1 MAKEKYTVRI
11 VIDTNIFCEDYFLRG
26 ANFRLL
32 FDGLKS
38 LPASLHIPEVVV
50 DEVVNRYSE
59 DLAEAVVKDNDHRS
73 QVGRLLKDP
82 TQAAP
87 MSINLESEVKSYR
100 KNLEKNLK
108 VHGEIMSYPDITH
121 KRVVERDLSRRK
133 PFKRDGSGYRD
144 YLIWENVK
152 SLLLWGTERVIL
164 ITNNP
169 KDFGEGPHV
178 DPELQRDLTN
188 PDHLKLFRS
197 LREFNETFILP
208 RLAMLDNIKAAIQ
221 ADPSKIGLMR
231 WLNDNLLDIV
241 RDAGDLECLIA
252 GFPSGAGSV
261 RPVELEAFHDLRVNE
276 VRELES
282 GEKLLNLTVDAEIDF
297 SIDID
302 WDDYIKYQEVR
313 DWAGEASEEFAFS
326 FSRLVA
332 FVTVEVE
339 LTLDLDAQQ
348 VTSHELLALDGG
360 HGSFQ
365 FK

>member
-1 MAKEKYTVRI
+1 MRI

-59 DLAEAVVKDNDHRS
+59 DLAEAVAKDKDHRS
-73 QVGRLLKDP
+73 QVGRLLADATTATP
-82 TQAAP
+82 L
-87 MSINLESEVKSYR
+87 SINSESEVEKYR
-100 KNLEKNLK
+100 KQLETILK
-108 VHGEIMSYPDITH
+108 THGEIMSYPKITH
-121 KRVVERDLSRRK
+121 KRVVERDLARRK

-152 SLLLWGTERVIL
+152 SLLLWGTERVVL

-169 KDFGEGPHV
+169 KDFGEGPHI
-178 DPELQRDLTN
+178 DPELQKDLTN
-188 PDHLKLFRS
+188 PNHLKLFRS
-197 LREFNETFILP
+197 LREFNETFVLP
-208 RLAMLDNIKAAIQ
+208 RLKMLDGIKEVIQ
-221 ADPSKIGLMR
+221 TDPSKIGLMK
-231 WLNDNLLDIV
+231 WLSENLLDAV
-241 RDAGDLECLIA
+241 RDAGDLECLVA

-261 RPVELEAFHDLRVNE
+261 RPIELEAFHDLKVND

-282 GEKLLNLTVDAEIDF
+282 GEKLLNLTVGAEIDF

-302 WDDYIKYQEVR
+302 WEDYLNHQEVR
-313 DWAGEASEEFAFS
+313 DWAGEGSEEFSFS
-326 FSRLVA
+326 FSRHVA
-332 FVTVEVE
+332 FVTAEVE
-339 LTLDLDAQQ
+339 LTLDLEAQQ
-348 VTSHELLALDGG
+348 VTSHELLSLDGG
-360 HGSFQ
+360 YGSFQ

>member
-1 MAKEKYTVRI
+1 MRI
-11 VIDTNIFCEDYFLRG
+11 VIDTNLFCEDYFLRG

-38 LPASLHIPEVVV
+38 LPASLYIPEVIV

-59 DLAEAVVKDNDHRS
+59 DLAEAIAKDKDHRS
-73 QVGRLLKDP
+73 QVGRLLADS
-82 TQAAP
+82 TQAA
-87 MSINLESEVKSYR
+87 SLSVNFNVEVENYRTHLETR
-100 KNLEKNLK
+100 LK
-108 VHGEIMSYPDITH
+108 THGAIMAYPEISH
-121 KRVVERDLSRRK
+121 KRVVARDLARRK
-133 PFKRDGSGYRD
+133 PSKRDGSGYRD

-178 DPELQRDLTN
+178 DPELQKDLTN

-197 LREFNETFILP
+197 LREFNETFVLP
-208 RLAMLDNIKAAIQ
+208 RLTMLDGVKAAIQ
-221 ADPSKIGLMR
+221 ADPSKIGLMN
-231 WLNDNLLDIV
+231 WLGENLLDVV

-261 RPVELEAFHDLRVNE
+261 RPVELVAFHDLKVND

-282 GEKLLNLTVDAEIDF
+282 GEKLLDLNVGAEIDF

-302 WDDYIKYQEVR
+302 WDDYLNHQEVR

-326 FSRLVA
+326 FSRHVA
-332 FVTVEVE
+332 FVIIEIE
-339 LTLDLDAQQ
+339 LTVDLEVPR
-348 VTSHELLALDGG
+348 VTSHELLSIDGG
-360 HGSFQ
+360 YGSFQ

>member
-1 MAKEKYTVRI
+1 VKI

-38 LPASLHIPEVVV
+38 LPASLFTPEVVV

-59 DLAEAVVKDNDHRS
+59 DLSEAIAKDKDHRS
-73 QVGRLLKDP
+73 QVGRLLADS
-82 TQAAP
+82 TQAVP
-87 MSINLESEVKSYR
+87 LSINLNAEVESYR
-100 KNLEKNLK
+100 KNLETCLK
-108 VHGEIMSYPDITH
+108 AHGEIMSYPEISH
-121 KRVVERDLSRRK
+121 KRVVERDLARRM

-178 DPELQRDLTN
+178 DPELQKDLTN

-197 LREFNETFILP
+197 LREFNETFVLP
-208 RLAMLDNIKAAIQ
+208 RLKLLDGVKAAIQ
-221 ADPSKIGLMR
+221 ADPSKIGLMN
-231 WLNDNLLDIV
+231 WLGDNLLDVV
-241 RDAGDLECLIA
+241 RDAGHLEWLIA
-252 GFPSGAGSV
+252 GFPSGTGSV
-261 RPVELEAFHDLRVNE
+261 RPIELVAFHDLKVND
-276 VRELES
+276 VRELDS
-282 GEKLLNLTVDAEIDF
+282 GEKLLGLSVGAEIDF

-302 WDDYIKYQEVR
+302 WDDYFYHQEVR
-313 DWAGEASEEFAFS
+313 DWAGEGFEEFSFS
-326 FSRLVA
+326 FSRHVA
-332 FVTVEVE
+332 FVTIEVE
-339 LTLDLDAQQ
+339 LTVDLETQQ
-348 VTSHELLALDGG
+348 VTSHELISINGG
-360 HGSFQ
+360 YGSFQ

>member
-1 MAKEKYTVRI
+1 MRV

-38 LPASLHIPEVVV
+38 LPASLHIPEVVI
-50 DEVVNRYSE
+50 DEVVNRYRE
-59 DLAEAVVKDNDHRS
+59 DLAEAVAKDKDHRS
-73 QVGRLLKDP
+73 QVGRLLADSAV
-82 TQAAP
+82 AAP
-87 MSINLESEVKSYR
+87 LSINSENEVEKYR
-100 KNLEKNLK
+100 KHLETILK
-108 VHGEIMSYPDITH
+108 THGEIMPYPEIAH
-121 KRVVERDLSRRK
+121 KRVVERDLARRK

-152 SLLLWGTERVIL
+152 SLLLWGTERVVL

-178 DPELQRDLTN
+178 DPELQKDLTN
-188 PDHLKLFRS
+188 PNHLKLFRS
-197 LREFNETFILP
+197 LREFNETFVLP
-208 RLAMLDNIKAAIQ
+208 RLKMLDGIKEAIQ
-221 ADPSKIGLMR
+221 ADPSKIGLMK
-231 WLNDNLLDIV
+231 WLGENLLDVV
-241 RDAGDLECLIA
+241 RDAGDLECLVA

-261 RPVELEAFHDLRVNE
+261 RPIKLEAFHDLRVND

-282 GEKLLNLTVDAEIDF
+282 GEKLLNLTVGAEIDF

-302 WDDYIKYQEVR
+302 WDDYLNHQEVR
-313 DWAGEASEEFAFS
+313 DWAGEGSEEFSFS
-326 FSRLVA
+326 FSRHVA

-339 LTLDLDAQQ
+339 LTLDLEAQQ
-348 VTSHELLALDGG
+348 VTSHELLSLDGG
-360 HGSFQ
+360 YGSFQ